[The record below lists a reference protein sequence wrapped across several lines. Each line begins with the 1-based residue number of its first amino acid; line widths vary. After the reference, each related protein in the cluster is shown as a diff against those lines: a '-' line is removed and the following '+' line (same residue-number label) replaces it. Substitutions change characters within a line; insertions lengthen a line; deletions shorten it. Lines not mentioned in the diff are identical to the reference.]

1 MTAAT
6 TPRVITAMAS
16 AGEDAAVTHL
26 ALNTA
31 NVARIQQ
38 VRGYP
43 AISILMSSGPTS
55 VGDRARLARLVEI
68 ATARLLNEFSRPA
81 VQPLL
86 DELVG
91 LAANAEVG
99 PGRQGIAL
107 FASADLVATVGL
119 PVVVRER
126 TVVDETFA
134 TRDLVHALLRSPH
147 YRVLVLANVARL
159 YEGVGADLTEIVDGG
174 FPFRGDETFAEP
186 ARFGVDRSD
195 TRDAGLRRHLRAVDT
210 ALAGHLDSDQ
220 PLLVVGASRRLSLF
234 RQHSR
239 HRSQITEALPGNFEQ
254 RSATELAQAIW
265 PSVTNMFDRR
275 HQDALAELDRAVGE
289 RRYAFGVQQ
298 AWTLANQGS
307 GALIVVEENYV
318 YPARIDPHSN
328 GLVAAADVAHPE
340 VVDDVVDEIIEIVLA
355 KGGRATIVPDG
366 TLATRGQIAMALRYG
381 AEAAPARA
389 GPV

>member
-6 TPRVITAMAS
+6 IPRVTIAMAS
-16 AGEDAAVTHL
+16 AGRDVAVTHL
-26 ALNTA
+26 ALSSA

-43 AISILMSSGPTS
+43 AVSILMSTGPTS
-55 VGDRARLARLVEI
+55 IGDRARLSRLVEI
-68 ATARLLNEFSRPA
+68 ATARLLMEFSRPA

-91 LAANAEVG
+91 LAANLGVG

-107 FASADLVATVGL
+107 FAGPDYVATVGL
-119 PVVVRER
+119 PVVVRDR

-147 YRVLVLANVARL
+147 YGVLVLANVARL
-159 YEGVGADLTEIVDGG
+159 YAGVGAELTEVVDAG
-174 FPFRGDETFAEP
+174 FPLLGTENFSEP

-195 TRDAGLRRHLRAVDT
+195 TRDAGLRRHLRAVDS
-210 ALAGHLDSDQ
+210 ALTGHLDTDR
-220 PLLVVGASRRLSLF
+220 PLLVVGTGRRLSLF

-239 HRSQITEALPGNFEQ
+239 HRSHLTETLPGNFEL
-254 RSATELAQAIW
+254 RSATELAHAIW
-265 PSVTNMFDRR
+265 PSVNRILDRH
-275 HQDALAELDRAVGE
+275 HQAAFAELDRAAGA

-298 AWTLANQGS
+298 AWTLANHGR
-307 GALIVVEENYV
+307 GALIVVEENYA

-328 GLVAAADVAHPE
+328 ALAAAADDVAHPE

-366 TLATRGQIAMALRYG
+366 SLATRGRIAMALRY
-381 AEAAPARA
+381 
-389 GPV
+389 

>member
-1 MTAAT
+1 MTTAT
-6 TPRVITAMAS
+6 STRAITAMAS
-16 AGEDAAVTHL
+16 AGQDAAVTHL

-43 AISILMSSGPTS
+43 AISILMSRGPTS
-55 VGDRARLARLVEI
+55 VGDRARLARLVEN
-68 ATARLLNEFSRPA
+68 ATARLLSEFSRPA

-91 LAANAEVG
+91 LAASAEVG
-99 PGRQGIAL
+99 PGRQGVAL
-107 FASADLVATVGL
+107 FASADLAAAVAL
-119 PVVVRER
+119 PVGVSDR

-147 YRVLVLANVARL
+147 YEVLVLSNVVRL
-159 YEGVGADLTEIVDGG
+159 YAGVGANLTEVVDYG
-174 FPFRGDETFAEP
+174 FPLLSTESYAEP

-210 ALAGHLDSDQ
+210 ALTGHVDADR
-220 PLLVVGASRRLSLF
+220 PLLVVGTGRRLSMF

-239 HRSQITEALPGNFEQ
+239 HRSHLTEALPGNFEL
-254 RSATELAQAIW
+254 RSATKLAHAIW
-265 PSVTNMFDRR
+265 PSVTHMFDRR
-275 HQDALAELDRAVGE
+275 HQAALAELDRAAGV
-289 RRYAFGVQQ
+289 RRHAFGVQQ
-298 AWTLANQGS
+298 AWTLANHGRV
-307 GALIVVEENYV
+307 ALVVVEENYT
-318 YPARIDPHSN
+318 YAARTDPDSN
-328 GLVAAADVAHPE
+328 HLVAAADVADPE

-366 TLATRGQIAMALRYG
+366 TLATRGRIATALRY
-381 AEAAPARA
+381 
-389 GPV
+389 